1 MAQDL
6 VMARWGGPWRYA
18 LTWWV
23 GVACVTGL
31 LALIG
36 WALSGKD
43 GLHVR
48 HST

>member
-1 MAQDL
+1 
-6 VMARWGGPWRYA
+6 MARWGGPWRYA